1 MAKKNLQGRAQSKH
15 NVGKTT
21 GRSYGPMVYNDIVER
36 MVTQKIDA
44 AIKKNRKLT
53 S

>member
-1 MAKKNLQGRAQSKH
+1 MSKKNLEGRTQLKSS
-15 NVGKTT
+15 VGKTT
-21 GRSYGPMVYNDIVER
+21 GRSFGPMVYNDIVGR

-44 AIKKNRKLT
+44 AIKKNRKLA